1 MSMNPVSN
9 AARMVNGGEDRR
21 FFGHPR
27 GLATL
32 FMTEM
37 WERFSFYG
45 MRALLILFMTAAVEQ
60 GGLGFSV
67 AKSGIIY
74 GLYTAMVYLVSL
86 PGGWIADRILGARRS
101 VFYGGI
107 LIALGEFALAAPG
120 LTAFYSGLVLI
131 VIGTGLLKPNIST
144 MVGQLY
150 SPEDQRRDAGFSIFY
165 MGINL
170 GAFLSPLI
178 CGYLGQRVN
187 WHLGFGVAGV
197 GMALGLIQYVMGG
210 KHLGEAGLRP
220 ARIESAEAAA
230 KQKRQVGLTIAA
242 ILVAIGILAVL
253 VSLRILQVS
262 ARGLSDFVGV
272 ILVALVAAV
281 FGWLLFGGEWTPV
294 ERKRFLATF
303 VLFVASALFWSAFE
317 QAGSTLSL
325 FAERSTDK
333 HIFGFSYPASWFQSL
348 NSLFIIAF
356 APVFAWLW
364 VKLGKR
370 EPSSPAKFT
379 WGLVLVGA
387 GFAVMAVAANRA
399 ASGIQVSGMWL
410 TVTYLLHTFG
420 ELCLSPVG
428 LSAITKLAPARVGS
442 MMMGVWFLSVSVGEF
457 IGGEFASLYETFSPA
472 QLFWTVAG
480 FTIGVGLLLV
490 VLVKPMTRLMGGVK

>member
-1 MSMNPVSN
+1 MSTNPAST
-9 AARMVNGGEDRR
+9 ASFEDRS

-45 MRALLILFMTAAVEQ
+45 MRAILILFMTAAVEQ
-60 GGLGFSV
+60 NGLGFSV

-74 GLYTAMVYLVSL
+74 GIYTAMVYLLSV
-86 PGGWIADRILGARRS
+86 PGGWIADRLLGARRT
-101 VFYGGI
+101 VFYGGV
-107 LIALGEFALAAPG
+107 LITFGEFSLSAPG
-120 LTAFYSGLVLI
+120 LTAFYLGLILI
-131 VIGTGLLKPNIST
+131 VLGTGLLKPNVST

-150 SPEDQRRDAGFSIFY
+150 SAEDQRRDAGFSIFY
-165 MGINL
+165 MGINI

-178 CGYLGQRVN
+178 CGYLAQRIN
-187 WHLGFGVAGV
+187 WHLGFFAAGV
-197 GMALGLIQYVMGG
+197 GMVLGLIQYSIGG

-220 ARIESAEAAA
+220 SPPESLEAAA
-230 KQKRQVGLTIAA
+230 RQSRWVRMVSVAALLVIAAVA
-242 ILVAIGILAVL
+242 ILVWLDVLRVTAAGLSVFVGILLLVL
-253 VSLRILQVS
+253 VV
-262 ARGLSDFVGV
+262 
-272 ILVALVAAV
+272 AV
-281 FGWLLFGGEWTPV
+281 FAWLLIGGTWTPV

-303 VLFVASALFWSAFE
+303 VLFIASALFWSAFE

-325 FAERSTDK
+325 FAEHSTDK
-333 HIFGFSYPASWFQSL
+333 NVFGFSYPASWFQSL

-364 VKLGKR
+364 VKLGRR
-370 EPSSPAKFT
+370 EPSIPAKFI
-379 WGLVLVGA
+379 WGLLLVGA
-387 GFAVMAVAANRA
+387 GFVVMAMAAGRA
-399 ASGIQVSGMWL
+399 AMGVQVSGMWL

-428 LSAITKLAPARVGS
+428 LSAITKLAPARIAS
-442 MMMGVWFLSVSVGEF
+442 MMMGVWFLSISVGEF
-457 IGGEFASLYETFSPA
+457 IGGQFASVYETFSPE
-472 QLFWTVAG
+472 QLFWTVAA
-480 FTIGVGLLLV
+480 FTIGVGLLLI